1 MRDLRAQVARERE
14 AGALILAKGDGGYFL
29 PDEGEKGRDELRRFL
44 FTTRLKA
51 ISLWRATIPAW
62 EELERQVMEVVRMAG
77 RHKAAKN
84 VELRPWLPANKDCRD
99 GRFIQVGN
107 SLLLSDAFKRL
118 KGSEHKTYFSLCMES
133 GGKPDSNFL
142 TIPRREDVRH

>member
-1 MRDLRAQVARERE
+1 MMKNEKAAAGVASADDSRRDHASQQDLPQAEYTTRKAVVQVVEPFLLSGAENAIPTRTLVKLTGLSVRDLRAQVARERE

-62 EELERQVMEVVRMAG
+62 EELERQVMEVQ
-77 RHKAAKN
+77 
-84 VELRPWLPANKDCRD
+84 ED
-99 GRFIQVGN
+99 G
-107 SLLLSDAFKRL
+107 
-118 KGSEHKTYFSLCMES
+118 ET
-133 GGKPDSNFL
+133 
-142 TIPRREDVRH
+142 